1 MKRFLSILLI
11 LALLL
16 SVLPAQSLAAD
27 STVTYDGVVYQMGSL
42 SGSVVGFTEDLPA
55 DVVILPEIDG
65 VPVRAIADWAF
76 KDCKL
81 IRSIVIPDSIT
92 AIRSLAFYRSSLS
105 GIVDMPAS
113 VSIIDDYAFDE
124 SDVVGVRFQKGIVNW
139 KLSHDQVVIVVPRE
153 SLPGP
158 NQYAGNKVYLAA
170 EDVNEEYLQSYRYT
184 QDGIEYIICKSFAAV
199 IAGKDEAS
207 VTIPEQVQ
215 GVPVTQILDFSFQ
228 SNRNLTT
235 LKLPQTIE
243 SIGKAAF
250 NATNLSTFTAPK
262 ALRTIG
268 ASAFFSSPNLRSVDL
283 TGVEVIGASAFSQ
296 CSYLSSLKLG
306 SSVVSIGDS
315 AFSSCPLLASVTLPE
330 SLRELGSGVFYDD
343 AAITAIR
350 LPDSLE
356 TLGGS
361 AFAMTGISSITIP
374 GSVRELPELSFSEM
388 PKLTSVTLAEG
399 LESIGKNA
407 FYNCPKL
414 RSITLPASVK
424 TVSAI
429 PDMAD
434 GTVYYH
440 TGTSFDINNPTYNTI
455 TFVNLDTGDRR
466 PMFYTYWDGN
476 LGYLICQDHV
486 KLVKCGAEPVTEM
499 VIPEEIQGLPVTEI
513 GSRAIAS
520 YYLQNVTLPSTL
532 KTIGQDAFYD
542 CPFLCG
548 LVLPPSVTYCGT
560 EEKEAT
566 IYNRQLPDD
575 RFYIETKDFYI
586 IAEAGSYGVQYADRM
601 GYRLFVP
608 TATRSYVLQDN
619 HVFAIENGEAALA
632 ASHPLRNGDVDVV
645 PGYVNDM
652 PVTRVLTDAYTN
664 HYRAGTYSGAFWDE
678 PLEVIE
684 DHAFPPNTDPMVLLI
699 PPTVTEI
706 GDEAFG
712 DWYHQ
717 TIYGFVDSYAQE
729 YAEAHGHEF
738 YDATDLLPFEDVD
751 PDAWYFPAVK
761 YCYWNGLMNGTS
773 ETTFAPS
780 ATTTRAM
787 LVQVFFNIAGDPEYV
802 GAAHFADVPNG
813 AWFAQAVNWAYEN
826 DITSGT
832 SATTFSPNAPVTR
845 EQVATF
851 LYNFSKA
858 LDLDTSARADLSGYR
873 DARSVSAWARDAMEW
888 CVAEG
893 IITGTDSTTLS
904 PGSSATRA
912 QIATILMRF
921 TEE

>member
-16 SVLPAQSLAAD
+16 SILPAQSLAAD
-27 STVTYDGVVYQMGSL
+27 TEVTYDGVIYKVNSVYC
-42 SGSVVGFTEDLPA
+42 SVIGFTDDLPA
-55 DVVILPEIDG
+55 DVVIPAQIEG
-65 VPVRAIADWAF
+65 VRVSSIAGSAF
-76 KDCKL
+76 MDCKL
-81 IRSIVIPDSIT
+81 IRSIVLPDSIT
-92 AIRSLAFYRSSLS
+92 DIRSLAFYRSSLS
-105 GIVDMPAS
+105 GVVDIPAS
-113 VSIIDDYAFDE
+113 VSIIHDYAFDE
-124 SDVVGVRFQKGIVNW
+124 SDVVGVRFQKEIVNW
-139 KLSHDQVVIVVPRE
+139 NLSHDRIVIVVPRE
-153 SLPGP
+153 SLPGRF
-158 NQYAGNKVYLAA
+158 QWAGDAA
-170 EDVNEEYLQSYRYT
+170 YIASEDFNEEYLQSCRYMH
-184 QDGIEYIICKSFAAV
+184 DGMEYVICKSFAAV
-199 IAGKDEAS
+199 IAGKDESS

-215 GVPVTQILDFSFQ
+215 GVPVTQILDNSFQ
-228 SNRNLTT
+228 SFGNLTN

-243 SIGKAAF
+243 SIGKCAF
-250 NATNLSTFTAPK
+250 NATNLSAFTAPK
-262 ALRTIG
+262 DLRTIG
-268 ASAFFSSPNLRSVDL
+268 MSAFASSPNLRTVDL
-283 TGVEVIGASAFSQ
+283 TGVEVIGGYSFSS
-296 CSYLSSLKLG
+296 CDNLTSLKLG
-306 SSVVSIGDS
+306 SSVVSIGDG
-315 AFSSCPLLASVTLPE
+315 AFSSCPLLASVTLP
-330 SLRELGSGVFYDD
+330 
-343 AAITAIR
+343 
-350 LPDSLE
+350 DSLE
-356 TLGGS
+356 TLGSG
-361 AFAMTGISSITIP
+361 AFTKTGISTLTIP

-388 PKLTSVTLAEG
+388 PQLTSVTFAEG

-407 FYNCPKL
+407 FYLCPKL
-414 RSITLPASVK
+414 QSITLPTSVRM
-424 TVSAI
+424 VSAI

-440 TGTSFDINNPTYNTI
+440 TGTSFDVKDPTYNTI
-455 TFVNLDTGDRR
+455 TFVDLDTGDRR

-486 KLVKCGAEPVTEM
+486 KLIKCGAEPVTEM

-513 GSRAIAS
+513 GSHSIAS

-542 CPFLCG
+542 CPFLFG
-548 LVLPPSVTYCGT
+548 LALPSGVTYCGT
-560 EEKEAT
+560 EEKESN
-566 IYNRQLPDD
+566 IYFRTYPDAL
-575 RFYIETKDFYI
+575 FYVPTTDFYI
-586 IAEAGSYGVQYADRM
+586 IAEAGSYGAQYAERM
-601 GYRLFVP
+601 GYRLFES
-608 TATRSYVLQDN
+608 TATRSYVPQDN

-632 ASHPLRNGDVDVV
+632 ASHPLQDGDVDVV
-645 PGYVNDM
+645 PGCVNDV
-652 PVTRVLTDAYTN
+652 PVTRVRTDAYKN
-664 HYRAGTYSGAFWDE
+664 HFRAGNYSAACWDE

-684 DHAFPPNTDPMVLLI
+684 DQAFPLDTEPMVLLI

-706 GDEAFG
+706 GDAAFG
-712 DWYHQ
+712 DWYHHI
-717 TIYGFVDSYAQE
+717 IYGFVDSFAQE
-729 YAEAHGHEF
+729 YAAAHDHEF
-738 YDATDLLPFEDVD
+738 YDAMDLLPFEDVD
-751 PDAWYFPAVK
+751 PNAWYFPAVK

-787 LVQVFFNIAGDPEYV
+787 LVQVFFNIAGDPDYV
-802 GAAHFADVPNG
+802 GSAHFADVPNG

-832 SATTFSPNAPVTR
+832 SATTFSPNAQVTR

-851 LYNFSKA
+851 LYNFSNA

-873 DARSVSAWARDAMEW
+873 DVRSVSAWARDAMEW